1 MINGDIKFLFSDYPL
16 IMVAQDNNILCRT
29 QDSNT
34 HGRTKDNIME
44 DRLFGAVGMNIFN
57 KFRIITYKNISICDK
72 YQKGRSQRH
81 FLHYH
86 VTFQLI

>member
-1 MINGDIKFLFSDYPL
+1 MINGDIKFLFSDHPL

-34 HGRTKDNIME
+34 HGRTKDNIIE

-57 KFRIITYKNISICDK
+57 KFRIITDIKIFQFVTNIR
-72 YQKGRSQRH
+72 KGVPRDI
-81 FLHYH
+81 FY
-86 VTFQLI
+86 TIM